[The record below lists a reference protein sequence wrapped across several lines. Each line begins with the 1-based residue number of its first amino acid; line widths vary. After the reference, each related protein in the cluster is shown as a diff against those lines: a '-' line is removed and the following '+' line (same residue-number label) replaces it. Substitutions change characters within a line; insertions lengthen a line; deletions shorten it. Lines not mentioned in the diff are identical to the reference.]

1 MKKVLIALDYDP
13 SSLKVAE
20 EGYAVAKAMGAEIT
34 LLHVIEEPVY
44 YSSTEYSPIM
54 GFNDYVGLGAFQ
66 LDSVHGL
73 QKAAQH
79 FLEKIKLHLDDET
92 IHTTIKDGET
102 AEAILSTAM
111 DLKADMIVVGSHSR
125 KWLENIVLG
134 SIAEDVLKNTQIPL
148 FIIPTKSRN

>member
-20 EGYAVAKAMGAEIT
+20 EGYTLAKAMGAEII
-34 LLHVIEEPVY
+34 LLHIIEEPVY

-66 LDSVHGL
+66 LDSIHGL

-79 FLEKIKLHLDDET
+79 FLDKIKLHLADET
-92 IHTTIKDGET
+92 INTAVKDGET
-102 AEAILSTAM
+102 AETILSTAKDM
-111 DLKADMIVVGSHSR
+111 KADMIVIGSHSR

-134 SIAEDVLKNTQIPL
+134 SVAEDVLKNIQIPL
-148 FIIPTKSRN
+148 FIIPTKKRD